1 MSLNSEINEALL
13 LLRDEGKLLHWRD
26 FKYPNR
32 HQGGPDVLNELSIQ
46 YADSGEEVPD
56 EALGDY
62 FTFLDFHQR
71 CIWIENFKKVKLLRH
86 TD

>member
-32 HQGGPDVLNELSIQ
+32 QGTPSVLCEL
-46 YADSGEEVPD
+46 
-56 EALGDY
+56 
-62 FTFLDFHQR
+62 
-71 CIWIENFKKVKLLRH
+71 
-86 TD
+86 